1 MSVLGRI
8 LKANRGWVT
17 FALFISL
24 LANVVQ
30 LVYAHFVG
38 ILVNRIVGGNG
49 IILELVILLFLL
61 ILTLASLNYLDQMV
75 GNYTAE
81 KASHT
86 LRMGYMRFLL
96 ESPKGATMSADQAMS
111 TVQGELAL
119 SSDFFSNSFFFNISM
134 VITCILVLI
143 FLFFENA
150 LLSLAFLIPTL
161 LILIYVAF
169 SGSKLAKITKDT
181 LAAKR
186 RMNRTAFS
194 AITNHP
200 VISVFDAGAFLEE
213 KYDQDIKAWEK
224 SFRKDEQFHAV
235 LNSISGLLSKVPLL
249 CLFLVGGYMV
259 ISGTITLGTFIVFLN
274 LQNNV
279 TGFLMNT
286 PTFLAHFRTF
296 TSNLKR
302 IDIILEGGP
311 HA

>member
-1 MSVLGRI
+1 MHVLGKI
-8 LKANRGWVT
+8 LKANRCWVI
-17 FALFISL
+17 FALFVSL
-24 LANVVQ
+24 LTNASQ

-38 ILVNRIVGGNG
+38 VLVNRIVDGNG
-49 IILELVILLFLL
+49 IVPGLVILLLLL
-61 ILTLASLNYLDQMV
+61 ILTLASLNYLEHMV

-81 KASHT
+81 KSAHT

-111 TVQGELAL
+111 TVQGELSL
-119 SSDFFSNSFFFNISM
+119 SSDFLSNSFFFNISM
-134 VITCILVLI
+134 VITCLLVML
-143 FLFFENA
+143 FLFIENV

-169 SGSKLAKITKDT
+169 SGSKLARITKET

-194 AITNHP
+194 AVLNHP
-200 VISVFDAGAFLEE
+200 VISVFDAGAFLSE
-213 KYDQDIKAWEK
+213 KYDEDTKTWEK
-224 SFRKDEQFHAV
+224 SFKKDEQYHAV
-235 LNSISGLLSKVPLL
+235 LNSISGLLSKLPLL
-249 CLFLVGGYMV
+249 CLFLAGGYMV
-259 ISGTITLGTFIVFLN
+259 ISGAITLGTFIVFLN

-296 TSNLKR
+296 TSNLSR
-302 IDIILEGGP
+302 IDII
-311 HA
+311 

>member
-1 MSVLGRI
+1 MRVLGRI

-24 LANVVQ
+24 LANVAQ

-38 ILVNRIVGGNG
+38 ILVNRISDGSH
-49 IILELVILLFLL
+49 IALELVFLLLLL

-134 VITCILVLI
+134 VITCILVLV
-143 FLFFENA
+143 FLFIENA

-161 LILIYVAF
+161 LILIYVVF
-169 SGSKLAKITKDT
+169 SGSKLARITKTT

-186 RMNRTAFS
+186 HNESPGHLGIRRRCFS
-194 AITNHP
+194 
-200 VISVFDAGAFLEE
+200 
-213 KYDQDIKAWEK
+213 
-224 SFRKDEQFHAV
+224 R
-235 LNSISGLLSKVPLL
+235 
-249 CLFLVGGYMV
+249 
-259 ISGTITLGTFIVFLN
+259 
-274 LQNNV
+274 
-279 TGFLMNT
+279 
-286 PTFLAHFRTF
+286 
-296 TSNLKR
+296 
-302 IDIILEGGP
+302 
-311 HA
+311 